1 MCTFCGKDTD
11 NEVRFLASGMQ
22 IGACKDCLQGMI
34 YQLDEQSFESIIK
47 SDDIPEEDL
56 KTPKQI
62 KALLDKK
69 IIGQEQAKKIVAV
82 GIYNHYKRIYNGK
95 NNIKKSNIMLIGPT
109 GVGKTEIARTVAEI
123 LDVPFA
129 VADATTLTEAGY
141 VGDDVENIL
150 LKLIQSADGDIEA
163 AENGIVYID
172 EIDKIT
178 RMSENRS
185 ISRDVSG
192 EGVQQALLKIVEG
205 AVVSVPENGGRK
217 HPNGARLVINTENI
231 LFICGGSFEGLTM
244 KSEEPEKRLGF
255 ITYEVVKEDK
265 KPISAHDVVKQ
276 GIIPELMGRFPI
288 IAELNRLEVEDLKR
302 ILVEP
307 DNSVVSQYTE
317 LLDLDDIQ
325 LEFSESCLTKIAE
338 KAYANKTGAR
348 GLKTIIEN
356 EMLDFMYEAPDEK
369 GRIVFIEM
377 ENDKFRFKTKNR
389 GKIGIDADVNE
400 DESSSENKE
409 SA

>member
-1 MCTFCGKDTD
+1 MCNFCDKGKKK
-11 NEVRFLASGMQ
+11 ELCFILADMP
-22 IGACKDCLQGMI
+22 IRICRDCLVEMI
-34 YQLDEQSFESIIK
+34 RHIDEETLE
-47 SDDIPEEDL
+47 DAEANEEAMKEL

-69 IIGQEQAKKIVAV
+69 IIGQEQAKKVVSV
-82 GIYNHYKRIYNGK
+82 GIYNHYKRISSGQT
-95 NNIKKSNIMLIGPT
+95 NIKKSNIMLIGPT

-129 VADATTLTEAGY
+129 IADATTLTEAGY

-150 LKLIQSADGDIEA
+150 LKLIQAADGDIEA
-163 AENGIVYID
+163 AECGIVYID
-172 EIDKIT
+172 EIDKIA

-205 AVVSVPENGGRK
+205 ATVSVPEYGGRK
-217 HPNGARLVINTENI
+217 HPNGPRLEINTENI
-231 LFICGGSFEGLTM
+231 LFICGGAFESLTM
-244 KSEEPEKRLGF
+244 KKDNNQEKHMGF
-255 ITYEVVKEDK
+255 IQSVNEESKDSKIT
-265 KPISAHDVVKQ
+265 AQDVIKQ

-288 IAELNRLEVEDLKR
+288 VAELSNLDVNDLKR

-307 DNSVVSQYTE
+307 DNSIVSQYTN
-317 LLDLDDIQ
+317 LLALDDIK
-325 LEFSESCLTKIAE
+325 LEFTDDCLTKIAE
-338 KAYANKTGAR
+338 KAFSNKTGAR

-356 EMLDFMYEAPDEK
+356 EMLDFMYEAPEEK
-369 GRIVFIEM
+369 GRSIRIEM
-377 ENDKFRFKTKNR
+377 KDDKFLFKTKQSKKKA
-389 GKIGIDADVNE
+389 GKVAD
-400 DESSSENKE
+400 KQ